1 MRWLSDGERET
12 IEQLRA
18 EAAHDAGQ
26 DDETATCMHCGA
38 EIEDDDPICRECETL
53 DPEARNC
60 DPAYPDVC
68 IPPPPPDL
76 SCKDIPYRRFR
87 VLPPDPH
94 GFDRDGDGIGCES
107 K

>member
-1 MRWLSDGERET
+1 
-12 IEQLRA
+12 
-18 EAAHDAGQ
+18 
-26 DDETATCMHCGA
+26 
-38 EIEDDDPICRECETL
+38 
-53 DPEARNC
+53 NC

>member
-1 MRWLSDGERET
+1 MTASPQPTRQPVATRT
-12 IEQLRA
+12 PRA
-18 EAAHDAGQ
+18 PANTPARSPAPTPTQKPAPVATQKPAG
-26 DDETATCMHCGA
+26 
-38 EIEDDDPICRECETL
+38 
-53 DPEARNC
+53 NC

>member
-60 DPAYPDVC
+60 EPIIKKTRSETHPKPLDILYMYLYT
-68 IPPPPPDL
+68 L
-76 SCKDIPYRRFR
+76 SR
-87 VLPPDPH
+87 
-94 GFDRDGDGIGCES
+94 G
-107 K
+107 